1 MAELLETTV
10 PAVNSLLQ
18 RARLTLRTVTG
29 PTSPGP
35 LTPGPRRRR
44 QVPGSAVTSRSWPR
58 CCARTRSCGC
68 RRRPLFIQGRDR
80 IAAFFAAVPGGRLDL
95 MKLTQTRANG
105 QPALAAY
112 LSDHLGRCQ
121 GYGIMVLT
129 VTGGML
135 SAITGFLG
143 SGMFRHFGL
152 RKPGTLPGYTCITA
166 EQQRPSRGEC
176 PPCAGD
182 HRGHRRAAGSIQE
195 APTTT
200 SRPCG
205 HWNFDRQAGDRP
217 YQDPGPHRDGHS
229 DPRARKIP
237 ELAQTALCRW
247 TLGTVAAILV
257 KPRYTGRR
265 CGTCSA
271 PTRPG
276 RPDQH
281 RAGPPGI

>member
-1 MAELLETTV
+1 M

-35 LTPGPRRRR
+35 LSPRDRDVADRFLAAW
-44 QVPGSAVTSRSWPR
+44 QR
-58 CCARTRSCGC
+58 CDIPALAALLREDAILRMPPEATV
-68 RRRPLFIQGRDR
+68 IQGCDQ
-80 IAAFFAAVPGGRLDL
+80 IAAFFAAVPAGGRLDL

-166 EQQRPSRGEC
+166 EQQRPSRGSV
-176 PPCAGD
+176 PRVQVTMGPSS
-182 HRGHRRAAGSIQE
+182 GSRIDTT
-195 APTTT
+195 PTTT

-205 HWNFDRQAGDRP
+205 HWNFSP
-217 YQDPGPHRDGHS
+217 S
-229 DPRARKIP
+229 
-237 ELAQTALCRW
+237 
-247 TLGTVAAILV
+247 
-257 KPRYTGRR
+257 RR
-265 CGTCSA
+265 SSLSGSGSA
-271 PTRPG
+271 PRWPLRSASKEDT
-276 RPDQH
+276 
-281 RAGPPGI
+281 